1 MSEWIRLTLI
11 FPPHLETP
19 ITQALSGDPRMPGFT
34 LLKAEGHTSDF
45 AGASDAELVR
55 GRVERRLLWLLI
67 PAGKKEEVLQL
78 MRTHVDSHD
87 LRWWTEAVL
96 EMGRLE

>member
-1 MSEWIRLTLI
+1 MSEWIRLNLI
-11 FPPHLETP
+11 FPPQLETP
-19 ITQALSGDPRMPGFT
+19 ITQALSADPRMPGFT

-45 AGASDAELVR
+45 ASASDAELVR

-67 PAGKKEEVLQL
+67 PAEMKDEVLRV
-78 MRTHVDSHD
+78 MRTHVDAQE

-96 EMGRLE
+96 EMGSLE

>member
-1 MSEWIRLTLI
+1 MSDWVRLTLI
-11 FPPHLETP
+11 FPPQLETP
-19 ITQALSGDPRMPGFT
+19 ITQALSADPRMPGFT

-45 AGASDAELVR
+45 DGASDAELVR

-67 PAGKKEEVLQL
+67 PAAMKTEVLQL
-78 MRTHVDSHD
+78 VRSHVDSHD

-96 EMGRLE
+96 EMGRVE

>member
-11 FPPHLETP
+11 FPPQLETP
-19 ITQALSGDPRMPGFT
+19 VTQALSADPRMPGFT

-45 AGASDAELVR
+45 ASASAAELVR

-67 PAGKKEEVLQL
+67 PAEMKDEVLQV
-78 MRTHVDSHD
+78 MRTHVDAHE
-87 LRWWTEAVL
+87 LRWWTETVL
-96 EMGRLE
+96 EMGSLE